1 MLFDINPKEYRKDLY
16 DREGELEDILDA
28 LKLGERLLILYGIR
42 RVGKSSL
49 LRVALREAGVP
60 HAIVDVRRIYFEY
73 GAVSREALYRSILE
87 YFTRNLGLLEKA
99 GFKARDALSRIK
111 GIHLTEL
118 GFEVEPLAPL
128 PSSAELLSRIDEW
141 CRRHGLRFVMAF
153 DEAQYLRFGGATK
166 YDGIIAWS
174 IDNLPGI
181 TFILT
186 GSEVGLL
193 KDFLRLS
200 DPQAPLFGRYRR
212 EILVTRFTRH
222 QSIDF
227 LHRGFTE
234 LGVATKTDELEEAV
248 DILDGIAGWL
258 TYYGYYRAVRG
269 LPHREALNMV
279 FEEGSKLVLSELSNV
294 IAPSR
299 RRYSAILKAVASGA
313 TTWSDIK
320 AYVIARTGRITDKR
334 FTELLKRLVKY
345 GYLAKEGDRY
355 MIPDPVVKHAC
366 RLLR

>member
-1 MLFDINPKEYRKDLY
+1 LLFDINPKEHRRDLY
-16 DREGELEDILDA
+16 DREGELKEIQDA
-28 LKLGERLLILYGIR
+28 LRLGERLLILYGVR

-49 LRVALREAGVP
+49 LRVALRETNIP

-73 GAVSREALYRSILE
+73 GAVSREALYRGILE

-128 PSSAELLSRIDEW
+128 PSFTELLSRIDEW
-141 CRRHGLRFVMAF
+141 CRRRGLRFVMAF
-153 DEAQYLRFGGATK
+153 DEAQYLRFGGVTK

-186 GSEVGLL
+186 GSEVGLF

-212 EILVTRFTRH
+212 EILVGRFTRH

-227 LHRGFTE
+227 LYRGFKE
-234 LGVATKTDELEEAV
+234 VGVAATTEELEEAV
-248 DILDGIAGWL
+248 DMLDGIAGWL
-258 TYYGYYRAVRG
+258 TYYGYYRAIRG
-269 LPHREALNMV
+269 LSHREALNTV
-279 FEEGSKLVLSELSNV
+279 FDEGSKLVLSELTSV
-294 IAPSR
+294 ISLSK
-299 RRYSAILKAVASGA
+299 RRYTAILKAVASGA
-313 TTWSDIK
+313 STWSDIK

-345 GYLAKEGDRY
+345 GYLAKKGDHY
-355 MIPDPVVKHAC
+355 VIPDPVVEHAC
-366 RLLR
+366 RLL